1 MYIISGIITV
11 IVAII
16 AFTVGFTNGR
26 KYGNA
31 EGKAFVTQ
39 KLSLLINKV
48 LELGPPNKY
57 ADLNTQVEYL
67 YEQITEEDR

>member
-11 IVAII
+11 IAVII
-16 AFTVGFTNGR
+16 SFTVGFTNGR

-39 KLSLLINKV
+39 KLRLFINKV
-48 LELGPPNKY
+48 LELVPPDKY
-57 ADLNTQVEYL
+57 TDLNTQVEYL

>member
-16 AFTVGFTNGR
+16 AFTVGFSNGR

-31 EGKAFVTQ
+31 EGKVFVTQ
-39 KLSLLINKV
+39 KLRLFINKV
-48 LELGPPNKY
+48 LELVPPDKY
-57 ADLNTQVEYL
+57 ADLNTQVKYL
-67 YEQITEEDR
+67 YEQITEGDR

>member
-11 IVAII
+11 IAVII
-16 AFTVGFTNGR
+16 SFTVGFLNGR

-31 EGKAFVTQ
+31 EGKVFVTQ
-39 KLSLLINKV
+39 KLRLFINKV
-48 LELGPPNKY
+48 LELVPPDKY

-67 YEQITEEDR
+67 YEQITEGDR